1 MCRPYVSLCKSGLEE
16 NVSNSSRGVG
26 SERRVLC
33 PREGEE
39 CLQGQLDRPSE
50 ESASSQSQ
58 PRVFHAPR
66 KTKLHKRHGKLG
78 QSQNGSIGKR
88 KQKENS
94 C

>member
-1 MCRPYVSLCKSGLEE
+1 MEQKGQGVGRPYVSLCKSGLEE

-50 ESASSQSQ
+50 ETAS
-58 PRVFHAPR
+58 RVIVSPGFSKPQ
-66 KTKLHKRHGKLG
+66 GKL
-78 QSQNGSIGKR
+78 SATRDMGS
-88 KQKENS
+88 
-94 C
+94 